1 MKEQESVLVAALR
14 KVSIFS
20 KLEDKQ
26 LKTIAKG
33 GTVLTYPAGKLIVE
47 EGSPGVGFN
56 LILEGRVKVR
66 KGKKTLAELKDGD
79 FFGEMSLF
87 YDQPRTATVEA
98 VTDTRCLGV
107 TGWALGGMIHAHPDI
122 ALGMLK
128 EMAGRLK
135 KTSEAMTE

>member
-1 MKEQESVLVAALR
+1 MKEQESGLVEALR

-20 KLEDKQ
+20 ELDEKL
-26 LKTIAKG
+26 LKAIAKG
-33 GTVLTYPAGKLIVE
+33 GTVISYPAGKAIVE
-47 EGSPGVGFN
+47 EGSSGVGFH
-56 LILEGRVKVR
+56 LVLDGRVKVR
-66 KGKKTLAELKDGD
+66 KGKRVLAELKTGD

-98 VTDTRCLGV
+98 VTDTKCLGI
-107 TGWALGGMIHAHPDI
+107 TGWALAGMIHAHPDI

-135 KTSEAMTE
+135 KTNEAITE